1 MMKGIWYKGIGHK
14 EGRYKVKYLYL
25 IPYTLYL
32 LSFFLINASFTYSQ
46 DKSNPNVELPD
57 FIITGTDVIAVQ
69 GAQKISP
76 EFVPTISEQFFKP
89 VLSPEELEVRDLSSP
104 LKNDLSILDS
114 LTFLRGNLEF
124 GAGIYSLPVAHLSYL
139 FPVDGFILGGRFSG
153 ENHRAYIDNSEKY
166 LINGGLN
173 LQYTTD
179 HTSNVLPGTQ
189 FNLNG
194 NFGSASFKFYAVNNP
209 PKRTLNQGNFSFGI
223 SNQLNRQFNF
233 DLSINDDLSS
243 IGEEKYNENILNL
256 RGFSRVNF
264 SLFNINASVEYK
276 KQFLSIDNTPANIPN
291 SDVDDFFMVRPTGGL
306 NISDAVKVSGGIT
319 YSTSG
324 GNSHTAPFAAI
335 SFKINSSISLFGEYS
350 PHAEFLTSNDL
361 LKTNRYYEPQNFYN
375 LFYRKREAFI
385 AAAKFEYDKYYQVN
399 AGIKY
404 FSSPE
409 YPYFVD
415 SVSTGKF
422 MLSSI
427 QANDFTIFADL
438 FFHLGPFG
446 IMYGDFEFVNTKVE
460 STDFVPYHPQI
471 KTSILYG
478 YEFDFGLTTQV
489 GLTYVSKSYTDLPNN
504 ESIPGYF
511 DLGLKFLYKI
521 VPEFFFT
528 IELSNLLDDDIYYW
542 RGYKEAPLDVIA
554 GFKYM
559 W

>member
-1 MMKGIWYKGIGHK
+1 MKNLS
-14 EGRYKVKYLYL
+14 V
-25 IPYTLYL
+25 
-32 LSFFLINASFTYSQ
+32 SFFVFCFCTFAQ
-46 DKSNPNVELPD
+46 QQNPNVELPD

-76 EFVPTISEQFFKP
+76 EFVSTISEQFFKP

-114 LTFLRGNLEF
+114 LNFLRGSLEF
-124 GAGIYSLPVAHLSYL
+124 GAGIYSLPIANLSYL

-153 ENHRAYIDNSEKY
+153 ENHRAYVDNSERY

-179 HTSNVLPGTQ
+179 HSSAVLPGTQ
-189 FNLNG
+189 FKLNG
-194 NFGSASFKFYAVNNP
+194 EFGSSSYKFYAVNNP

-223 SNQLNRQFNF
+223 SNQMNRQFNF
-233 DLSINDDLSS
+233 DLSVNDKLSS
-243 IGEEKYNENILNL
+243 MNEENYNENILNL

-264 SLFNINASVEYK
+264 SAFNIGASAEYK

-291 SDVDDFFMVRPTGGL
+291 SDVDDFFMIRPTGGF

-324 GNSHTAPFAAI
+324 GKNHTALFAAI
-335 SFKINSSISLFGEYS
+335 SFKINNSISLFGEYS

-361 LKTNRYYEPQNFYN
+361 LKTNRYYDPQNFYN
-375 LFYRKREAFI
+375 LFYKKREAFY
-385 AAAKFEYDKYYQVN
+385 AAVKFEYDKYYQVN
-399 AGIKY
+399 AGIKF
-404 FSSPE
+404 FSAPE
-409 YPYFVD
+409 YPYFADSASKGRFVLD
-415 SVSTGKF
+415 SVDAKSV
-422 MLSSI
+422 
-427 QANDFTIFADL
+427 AIFADFL
-438 FFHLGPFG
+438 FHLGPFG
-446 IMYGDFEFVNTKVE
+446 IFYSDFEFADTKADG
-460 STDFVPYHPQI
+460 DFVPYNPQI
-471 KTSILYG
+471 KTSALYG
-478 YEFDFGLTTQV
+478 YDFTFGLTTQIS
-489 GLTYVSKSYTDLPNN
+489 LTYFSKSYTDLPNN

-528 IELSNLLDDDIYYW
+528 VELSNLLDDDIYYW
-542 RGYKEAPLDVIA
+542 RGYKETPLDVIA